1 MNTEVFKNLVKKKLE
16 LIPEPT
22 FSSTTLVLRPNYL
35 LYFCTKK
42 LDLDEFKKLDDL
54 KASYLSFENTS
65 TIESL
70 LSFLFQIQGGAY
82 LAPQFIADDS
92 FLNFSFL
99 TIALIDPHSLDEIAK
114 NPNFKRLGVLIRK
127 KTLAIHDFQIEILLS

>member
-1 MNTEVFKNLVKKKLE
+1 VNTEVFKNLVEKKLK
-16 LIPEPT
+16 LIPQST

-99 TIALIDPHSLDEIAK
+99 TIALIDPHSLDEITK